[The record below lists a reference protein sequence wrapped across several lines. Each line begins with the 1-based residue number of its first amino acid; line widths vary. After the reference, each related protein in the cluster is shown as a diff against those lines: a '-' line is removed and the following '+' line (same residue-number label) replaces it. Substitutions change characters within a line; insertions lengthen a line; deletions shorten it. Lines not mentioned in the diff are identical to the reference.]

1 MELSIISLSVMVL
14 ALFASTITLYM
25 TARKLYLK
33 LKDAEDLLEIKNEH
47 LKDYIEDLDVYHKK
61 LWEAEY
67 KLAVESAP
75 KKRGRPFGS
84 RNKATA
90 KKPGPKKP
98 RKNA

>member
-47 LKDYIEDLDVYHKK
+47 LKDYIEDLDMYHKK

-67 KLAVESAP
+67 KLAIKAAP
-75 KKRGRPFGS
+75 KKRGRPVGS
-84 RNKATA
+84 RNKVSS
-90 KKPGPKKP
+90 KKTTKKSN
-98 RKNA
+98 KNA

>member
-67 KLAVESAP
+67 KLAIKAAP

-84 RNKATA
+84 RNKVSS
-90 KKPGPKKP
+90 KKTTKKSN
-98 RKNA
+98 KNA